1 MPITSI
7 ASSWRFCLLSLRLA
21 TCLLCLAL
29 LLPGMPARAIED
41 RADIEKNEPLATPQR
56 IAWKLTPSAYSETAA
71 RSALDVNLRGNR
83 EIDTF
88 WLGHY
93 QRGSEFQQTR
103 IGYER
108 QWAMPLGR
116 VIASAQGATRGF
128 AGGSVTLE
136 FNRASAQSVQGEGD
150 GAGQAQPL
158 FVLLGLGR
166 TNLRPY
172 YNLNFDPND
181 STLIGI
187 GGRWRS
193 GSEATLYQIH
203 DNRLGTGQRVTHAV
217 WRQRLGE
224 RSRITL
230 DLFQRDGRSD
240 RDAALYHG
248 TGISM
253 TLDVANA
260 QPWFVRLVHDP
271 KANFTDSDMTRVALG
286 LRF

>member
-1 MPITSI
+1 
-7 ASSWRFCLLSLRLA
+7 LLRA
-21 TCLLCLAL
+21 AL
-29 LLPGMPARAIED
+29 VLMSAPVHAIGD
-41 RADIEKNEPLATPQR
+41 RADIEKNDPVSAQQPV
-56 IAWKLTPSAYSETAA
+56 AWKLTAGAYSESAA
-71 RSALDVNLRGNR
+71 RPALDINLRGNR
-83 EIDTF
+83 EVDTF

-103 IGYER
+103 AGYER

-136 FNRASAQSVQGEGD
+136 FNRASARSEQGEGT
-150 GAGQAQPL
+150 GQDSTL

-187 GGRWRS
+187 GGRWHS

-217 WRQRLGE
+217 WRRRLGE
-224 RSRITL
+224 GLRITL

-240 RDAALYHG
+240 RDAERYRG

-260 QPWFVRLVHDP
+260 QPWSQPWFVRLVHDP
-271 KANFTDSDMTRVALG
+271 KANFTDIDMTRVALG

>member
-21 TCLLCLAL
+21 TCLLYLAL
-29 LLPGMPARAIED
+29 LLPGMPARAIDD
-41 RADIEKNEPLATPQR
+41 RADIERNEPVSAQQP
-56 IAWKLTPSAYSETAA
+56 IAWKLTPSAYRETAA

-224 RSRITL
+224 GARFTL

>member
-1 MPITSI
+1 
-7 ASSWRFCLLSLRLA
+7 LA
-21 TCLLCLAL
+21 KCWWGLAL
-29 LLPGMPARAIED
+29 MLLGTPLLAIDD
-41 RADIEKNEPLATPQR
+41 RADIERNEPVSAQQP

-71 RSALDVNLRGNR
+71 RSAADINLRGNR

-103 IGYER
+103 AGYER

-116 VIASAQGATRGF
+116 IIGSVQGATRGF
-128 AGGSVTLE
+128 VGGSVTLE
-136 FNRASAQSVQGEGD
+136 LSGASSQSGEE
-150 GAGQAQPL
+150 AGSTRPL
-158 FVLLGLGR
+158 FALLGLGR
-166 TNLRPY
+166 TNLRSY
-172 YNLNFDPND
+172 YNLNFDPKD

-187 GGRWRS
+187 GGRWR
-193 GSEATLYQIH
+193 GGGEGTLYQIH

-240 RDAALYHG
+240 RDAERYRG
-248 TGISM
+248 TGLGV
-253 TLDVANA
+253 TVDVADR

>member
-1 MPITSI
+1 
-7 ASSWRFCLLSLRLA
+7 LLGLVLMLVSTPLLA
-21 TCLLCLAL
+21 
-29 LLPGMPARAIED
+29 IDD
-41 RADIEKNEPLATPQR
+41 RADIERNEPVSAQQP

-103 IGYER
+103 AGYER

>member
-1 MPITSI
+1 MLVSTP
-7 ASSWRFCLLSLRLA
+7 LL
-21 TCLLCLAL
+21 
-29 LLPGMPARAIED
+29 AIDD
-41 RADIEKNEPLATPQR
+41 RADIERNEPVSAQQP

-224 RSRITL
+224 GARFTL

-240 RDAALYHG
+240 RDAERYHG

>member
-1 MPITSI
+1 M
-7 ASSWRFCLLSLRLA
+7 ARWLLRA
-21 TCLLCLAL
+21 AL
-29 LLPGMPARAIED
+29 VLSCAPVHAIGD
-41 RADIEKNEPLATPQR
+41 RADIEKNDPVSAQQPV
-56 IAWKLTPSAYSETAA
+56 AWKLTPSAYSETAA
-71 RSALDVNLRGNR
+71 RSALDINLRGNR
-83 EIDTF
+83 EVDTF

-103 IGYER
+103 VGYER
-108 QWAMPLGR
+108 QWTLPLGR
-116 VIASAQGATRGF
+116 IIGSAQGASRGF
-128 AGGSVTLE
+128 VGGSVTLE
-136 FNRASAQSVQGEGD
+136 FSDAPSQSGD
-150 GAGQAQPL
+150 GAGSAPPL
-158 FVLLGLGR
+158 FALLGLGR

-181 STLIGI
+181 SSLIGV

-224 RSRITL
+224 RLRITL

-240 RDAALYHG
+240 RDAELYHG

-253 TLDVANA
+253 TLDVAEA

>member
-21 TCLLCLAL
+21 TCLLYLAL
-29 LLPGMPARAIED
+29 LLPGMPARAIDD
-41 RADIEKNEPLATPQR
+41 RADIERNEPVSAQQP
-56 IAWKLTPSAYSETAA
+56 IAWKLTPSAYRETAA
-71 RSALDVNLRGNR
+71 RSAADINLRGNR

-136 FNRASAQSVQGEGD
+136 FHRASAQSVQGEGD

-224 RSRITL
+224 GARFTL